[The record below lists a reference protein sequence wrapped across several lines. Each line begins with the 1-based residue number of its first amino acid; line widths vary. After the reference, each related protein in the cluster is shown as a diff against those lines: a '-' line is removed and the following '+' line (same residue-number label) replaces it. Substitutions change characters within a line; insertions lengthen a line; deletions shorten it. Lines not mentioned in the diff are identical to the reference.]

1 MIACAVKGIG
11 NAAISSCMFAI
22 VSDTIEY
29 GEWKTGYRT
38 EGLINSASSFGFKV
52 GNGLGSAMLGWILA
66 LGGYAEGAITQNS
79 GAIMSIEALF
89 IYIPVVIT
97 VLQVLIMIF
106 YKLDKEYDSV
116 VEDLNE
122 GRGELVYD

>member
-1 MIACAVKGIG
+1 MHLALG
-11 NAAISSCMFAI
+11 
-22 VSDTIEY
+22 
-29 GEWKTGYRT
+29 
-38 EGLINSASSFGFKV
+38 
-52 GNGLGSAMLGWILA
+52 GLGSAMLGWILA
-66 LGGYAEGAITQNS
+66 LGGYAEGAIAQNS

-89 IYIPVVIT
+89 IYIPVAIT

-116 VEDLNE
+116 VKDLNE